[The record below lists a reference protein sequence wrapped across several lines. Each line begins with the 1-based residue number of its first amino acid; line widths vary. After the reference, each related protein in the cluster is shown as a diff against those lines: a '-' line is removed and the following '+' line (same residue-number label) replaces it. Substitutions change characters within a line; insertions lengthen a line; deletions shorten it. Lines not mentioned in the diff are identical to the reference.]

1 MSKIEKRLAELSIT
15 LPRAPKR
22 FAHPETGELVGNY
35 VPGVIVGDLLFL
47 SGATG
52 TVAGPDDV
60 DIQEICGKV
69 GRELSIEEGYRSA
82 RTMALNH
89 IAMMKGM
96 LGDLDRVVRIVRM
109 VGYINGAPGF
119 VDAPL
124 VLNGASDLFVRVFGK
139 EAGSHARAALYQ
151 PELTLDAPVE
161 AEVTVQIR
169 P

>member
-22 FAHPETGELVGNY
+22 FADPDTGELVGNY

-52 TVAGPDDV
+52 TVPGPDDTDV
-60 DIQEICGKV
+60 QEIRGKV
-69 GRELSIEEGYRSA
+69 GRELSIQEGYKSA

-89 IAMMKGM
+89 IAMMKAI
-96 LGDLDRVVRIVRM
+96 LGDLDRVVRVVRM
-109 VGYINGAPGF
+109 IGYINGAPGF

-124 VLNGASDLFVRVFGK
+124 VLNGASDLFVKVFGS
-139 EAGSHARAALYQ
+139 EAGVPCSRSLVSA
-151 PELTLDAPVE
+151 
-161 AEVTVQIR
+161 
-169 P
+169 